1 MARKEFHIQEPA
13 WNKKGTGSIDDVS
26 KNMLTNKMVGPV
38 ADVTR
43 ADGYLSQLQT
53 GNEGTIFEL
62 NKVKDK

>member
-1 MARKEFHIQEPA
+1 MMFQ
-13 WNKKGTGSIDDVS
+13 

-53 GNEGTIFEL
+53 GNERTIFEL
-62 NKVKDK
+62 NKVKELWLRARFLSCQMVEW

>member
-1 MARKEFHIQEPA
+1 MMFQ
-13 WNKKGTGSIDDVS
+13 

-53 GNEGTIFEL
+53 GNERTIFEL